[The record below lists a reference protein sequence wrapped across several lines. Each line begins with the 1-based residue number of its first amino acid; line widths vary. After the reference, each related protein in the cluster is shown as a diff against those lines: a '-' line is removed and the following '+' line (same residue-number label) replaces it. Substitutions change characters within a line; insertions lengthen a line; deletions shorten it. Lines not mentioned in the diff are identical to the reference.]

1 MPIRIRY
8 KDIPSST
15 QLFNDFLYDFE
26 RVRPY
31 YGRSPSLSEFESV
44 ARKTTIEPEHRKALV
59 KSLRYQN
66 EGCGEEVAKSLSL
79 LEDENTVA
87 ITTGQQ
93 IGLLGGPSFS
103 VYKALTAVKVAS
115 TLRSRGVQ
123 AVPIFWLA
131 TEDHDLAEVDHAWLL
146 DVNNRPSC
154 ITVETLAT
162 VHQPVGEVQ
171 LAKSEPA
178 RLREAVTT
186 ALGDLPHA
194 ELAAHLASES
204 YSVGA
209 DLRSAFKIFF
219 RSLFDRYGLIL
230 VDPMDS
236 TLRRLAAPTVRT
248 AIENA
253 MDLNQEIVA
262 RGASLEQDGYHAQ
275 CHVTASTSPVFLMRD
290 HRRATL
296 TIDGE
301 YVDGEQRYG
310 VRDLCALLDESPER
324 FSPNVLLRPIVQ
336 DFLLPTA
343 VYIAGPAELAYLAQA
358 EVLYRRL
365 LGRMPVI
372 APRASFT
379 VLDARAE
386 RYLKRYELDVTDCFQ
401 RAEDLR
407 RKIAGKLIPTSLEK
421 AFHDGENS
429 INMALDAID
438 SDLAQFD
445 PTLGAALLNIRKKM
459 FYQFGKVRSSVAR
472 ESLRRNERAEHE
484 TEHLT
489 NLIFPN
495 GTLQERSFSGL
506 SFLARYGEHFLD
518 HIYESIQVERHD
530 HEVIVL

>member
-1 MPIRIRY
+1 MPTCIRY
-8 KDIPSST
+8 TDIPSST
-15 QLFNDFLYDFE
+15 RLFNDFLYDFE

-31 YGRSPSLSEFESV
+31 YGYPPNLSEFESV
-44 ARKTTIEPEHRKALV
+44 AHETTIKSEHRKALV
-59 KSLRYQN
+59 KSLRHQN
-66 EGCGEEVAKSLSL
+66 EGCGEKTARSLAL
-79 LEDENTVA
+79 LEDENTVTV
-87 ITTGQQ
+87 TTGQQ

-115 TLRSRGVQ
+115 TLRSRGIQ
-123 AVPIFWLA
+123 AVPVFWLA

-146 DVNNRPSC
+146 DVDNRPSR

-162 VHQPVGEVQ
+162 AHQPVGEVQ
-171 LAKSEPA
+171 LAKSTPA
-178 RLREAVTT
+178 RLRAAVTT

-194 ELAAHLASES
+194 ELAIHLASES

-209 DLRSAFKIFF
+209 DLRSAFRTFF

-230 VDPMDS
+230 VDPMDPA
-236 TLRRLAAPTVRT
+236 LRRLAVPTVRA

-253 MDLNQEIVA
+253 MDLNQEIMA
-262 RGASLEQDGYHAQ
+262 RGVSLEKDGYHAQ
-275 CHVTASTSPVFLMRD
+275 CHITAGTSPVFLMQD
-290 HRRATL
+290 HRRVTL
-296 TIDGE
+296 AIDGE
-301 YVDGEQRYG
+301 YVDGERRYG
-310 VRDLCALLDESPER
+310 VKDLCALLDESPER

-365 LGRMPVI
+365 LGRVPVI

-379 VLDARAE
+379 ILDARAE

-407 RKIAGKLIPTSLEK
+407 IGIARKLIPTSLEE

-429 INMALDAID
+429 INIALDAID
-438 SDLAQFD
+438 SDLAKFD
-445 PTLGAALLNIRKKM
+445 PTLGASLLNIRKKM

-484 TEHLT
+484 TEHLS
-489 NLIFPN
+489 NLVFPN
-495 GTLQERSFSGL
+495 GTLQERNFSGL
-506 SFLARYGEHFLD
+506 SFIARYGEHFLD
-518 HIYESIQVERHD
+518 RIYESIQVERHD
-530 HEVIVL
+530 HQAIVM